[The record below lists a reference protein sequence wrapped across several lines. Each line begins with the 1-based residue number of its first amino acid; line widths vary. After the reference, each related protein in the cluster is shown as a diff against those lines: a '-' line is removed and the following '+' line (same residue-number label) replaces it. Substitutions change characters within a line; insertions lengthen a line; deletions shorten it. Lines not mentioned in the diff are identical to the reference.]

1 MTALLLTLVLAA
13 PPAGVLSLDDAL
25 ARAAA
30 HPRMSEVRAAATQAA
45 AHVDEARA
53 GYLPSASALATY
65 LPAQVDSSSKLAPNA
80 PAAPVNAFYSTAIVV
95 TQPIWD
101 FGRTRGQVRS
111 ASLAEEAT
119 GADLGAA
126 RRDVEFSVRSA
137 YYGAL
142 AAEEL
147 VRVALDSQKQM
158 EDHLA
163 LAKASLEV
171 GRRSPFDVAKAEVDV
186 ASARIALIQ
195 AESGVATARSA
206 LSAAIG
212 EDIGA
217 APLARPV
224 EPAPE
229 DLTPDRAA
237 ELALAQRP
245 ELAAVDLRLGAQR
258 AAVSSASSAFYPVV
272 SAIGQLGW
280 QSSQLSS
287 LTAAQSW
294 QVGVTVTMPLLAGG
308 GDAAR
313 VRAQQALFGQLRSQR
328 ESLSLLV
335 RAEAQQAALAVS
347 EASAR
352 QSAAEV
358 LQKQAQDNLT
368 LAEGRYQ
375 AGVGSI
381 IELSDAQASLT
392 AARAQ
397 RVRAG
402 YDLATAR
409 ARVARAVGSPST
421 IASYEP

>member
-1 MTALLLTLVLAA
+1 MNALLALLLAASPAA
-13 PPAGVLSLDDAL
+13 PLTLDGAL

-30 HPRMSEVRAAATQAA
+30 HPRMSEVRAAAGQAA
-45 AHVDEARA
+45 ARVDEARA
-53 GYLPSASALATY
+53 GYLPSANALATY
-65 LPAQVDSSSKLAPNA
+65 LPAQVEGKTSPTAGAPG
-80 PAAPVNAFYSTAIVV
+80 APVNAFYSAGIVV
-95 TQPIWD
+95 TQPLWD

-111 ASLAEEAT
+111 AALGEEAT
-119 GADLGAA
+119 SSDLAAA
-126 RRDVEFSVRSA
+126 RRDVELGVRAA

-147 VRVALDSQKQM
+147 VRVSEDGLKQM
-158 EDHLA
+158 QDHLA
-163 LAKASLEV
+163 LAKASYEV

-206 LSAAIG
+206 LSAAIA

-217 APLARPV
+217 ARLERPA

-229 DLTPDRAA
+229 DLTPARAA

-245 ELAAVDLRLGAQR
+245 ELAAVDLRLAGQR
-258 AAVSSASSAFYPVV
+258 AAVSSASSAFYPIV
-272 SAIGQLGW
+272 SAVGQLGW
-280 QSSQLSS
+280 ESSRLSG
-287 LTAAQSW
+287 LTSARSW

-313 VRAQQALFGQLRSQR
+313 VRGQQALFAQLRSQR
-328 ESLSLLV
+328 ETLALQL
-335 RAEAQQAALAVS
+335 RAEAEQAALAVG
-347 EASAR
+347 EAKAR
-352 QSAAEV
+352 LGAAEV
-358 LQKQAQDNLT
+358 LQKQAQDNLS

-392 AARAQ
+392 AARGQ

-409 ARVARAVGSPST
+409 ARVARAVGTPS
-421 IASYEP
+421 ALGAYEP